1 MILEAVR
8 IVAEALDDGTF
19 GVNAKLPD
27 VPRDQGDPEPTPIR
41 RVLDITN
48 DDEVAHGR
56 LPDDWPVLIVS
67 PEGPTEMDGEV
78 QHAHRDGEGA
88 GVGIRY
94 ATGSE
99 DLAAAQRD
107 SLYTQRAIRRTL
119 ADLME
124 SSRLSTRTRND
135 VVVRAITRLL
145 EEPMRDETSQGV
157 ITAGTLV
164 EFQIRDQ
171 KP

>member
-1 MILEAVR
+1 MILECVR
-8 IVAEALDDGTF
+8 VVAEALADSEF
-19 GVNAKLPD
+19 GVNVHLPD
-27 VPRDQGDPEPTPIR
+27 VPRDAGDPDPTPVK

-94 ATGSE
+94 ATGDE

-107 SLYTQRAIRRTL
+107 ALYTQRAIRRVL
-119 ADLME
+119 GDLMDT
-124 SSRLSTRTRND
+124 SRLPIRTRNGI
-135 VVVRAITRLL
+135 VVRAVTRLL
-145 EEPMRDETSQGV
+145 EEPLRDETSQGV

-164 EFQIRDQ
+164 EFLVRDQ